1 MPVPVENGMHIVV
14 ILLYMYNSVRDC
26 RLYNSYDLMGTRVV
40 IQSATVVEV
49 ESSSTSTTITTITDA
64 TTVNGNKL
72 RIMATRKI

>member
-49 ESSSTSTTITTITDA
+49 ESSSISTTTIAEA
-64 TTVNGNKL
+64 TTVRETGQITK
-72 RIMATRKI
+72 